1 MSQSQSELKLKIEE
15 EGALNL
21 YNYVEVKNYKKG
33 IFQIAEIDE
42 LLIDITIPLIED
54 YLSSNPKHDTI
65 TLDINSTGGCVFSG
79 MAFINFIQYLAN
91 NGVKI
96 NINVRG
102 CAMSMGA
109 LIAITKHPNINR
121 TAMKSSVFLLH
132 KGELNVNGNTNQ
144 VKDFFAFQEEFDNI
158 LKNHVLEN
166 CSITEEE
173 YKSIERYEK
182 FYTGTQALEKNM
194 VDKLY

>member
-1 MSQSQSELKLKIEE
+1 MSELKLKIAE

-21 YNYVEVKNYKKG
+21 YDYIEVKNYKKG
-33 IFQIAEIDE
+33 IFQIAEVDE
-42 LLIDITIPLIED
+42 SLIDITIPLIED
-54 YLSSNPKHDTI
+54 YLFSNPKHDTI

-79 MAFINFIQYLAN
+79 MAFINFIQHLAHS
-91 NGVKI
+91 GIKI

-102 CAMSMGA
+102 NAMSMGA
-109 LIAITKHPNINR
+109 LIAITKHPNITR

-144 VKDFFAFQEEFDNI
+144 VKDFFAFQEEYDNI
-158 LKNHVLEN
+158 LKNHVLQN
-166 CSITEEE
+166 CNITEEE
-173 YKSIERYEK
+173 YKNIERYEK